1 MKRRKLFAVSLVV
14 AVLVLGGTL
23 TSVAFN
29 PFGIISEKYEQ
40 QDMNETMSELRTMN
54 YEEICD
60 EFNLIVSSSATDS
73 DIIAHTAVL
82 FEKIDTVTDEKIL
95 QEIQNKNNSEQLRVS
110 LIQALSHKNNG
121 QGINNLAP
129 VRSLLL
135 DENENST
142 VRQNAVYALIDDP
155 ISKNT
160 VIAAVSSND
169 EDVAFQ
175 ALKGLNIVDP
185 ELARSLADDIIEVGE
200 DGARLRSAIKVKSYE
215 YQAEPYSTEI
225 PEFISFCKD
234 VYSSSSDEMTRATIV
249 FALSDLYNE
258 EALRFIINE
267 DTIENSLKTFCIDQN
282 YLVLKEMLLN
292 NPSTDDI
299 QFVIS
304 CCNIYPIDQVLQTLE
319 NTQSTL
325 VIPTYPE
332 VYPANTDWDYYYNLG
347 RS

>member
-1 MKRRKLFAVSLVV
+1 
-14 AVLVLGGTL
+14 
-23 TSVAFN
+23 
-29 PFGIISEKYEQ
+29 
-40 QDMNETMSELRTMN
+40 
-54 YEEICD
+54 
-60 EFNLIVSSSATDS
+60 
-73 DIIAHTAVL
+73 
-82 FEKIDTVTDEKIL
+82 
-95 QEIQNKNNSEQLRVS
+95 
-110 LIQALSHKNNG
+110 
-121 QGINNLAP
+121 
-129 VRSLLL
+129 
-135 DENENST
+135 
-142 VRQNAVYALIDDP
+142 
-155 ISKNT
+155 
-160 VIAAVSSND
+160 
-169 EDVAFQ
+169 
-175 ALKGLNIVDP
+175 
-185 ELARSLADDIIEVGE
+185 
-200 DGARLRSAIKVKSYE
+200 
-215 YQAEPYSTEI
+215 
-225 PEFISFCKD
+225 
-234 VYSSSSDEMTRATIV
+234 MTRATIV